1 MELMCGYPLKTFGS
15 FWMSVNG
22 FMLKTR
28 DEKTNC
34 RKAKN
39 KIECRFTMPVVIIAG
54 VGRGVYMPDSPHAV
68 ITKIT
73 RLSDGWIKV
82 NYVNRKTYWKGKKIT
97 RRKV

>member
-39 KIECRFTMPVVIIAG
+39 
-54 VGRGVYMPDSPHAV
+54 
-68 ITKIT
+68 
-73 RLSDGWIKV
+73 
-82 NYVNRKTYWKGKKIT
+82 NKKQLNQ
-97 RRKV
+97 